1 MNIFNNPILVTL
13 SDSDPFV
20 LLQTY
25 DEKHGKSQR
34 FYLTKRI
41 LHSQLDDGA
50 EGSFIEADL
59 LNYCSVTRIDN
70 SIRFTVCWLHGNY
83 ADDVSGYRQTLF
95 VPVDK
100 VVRALDGERVK
111 HLSYQPVHLEK
122 ADIFFT
128 KTAHAA
134 IAAAK
139 ADKLKLHALKRVFRD
154 NFCYGRNEHLVVQQ
168 DEWVKGFYFFSTV
181 SKYEGGIALHDT
193 EVQGKDGKPHQKLY
207 YGLHT

>member
-1 MNIFNNPILVTL
+1 MNIYPNAILITL
-13 SDSDPFV
+13 FDSDPFISI
-20 LLQTY
+20 QTF
-25 DEKHGKSQR
+25 EQRHGQSQR
-34 FYLTKRI
+34 FYLTKHA

-59 LNYCSVTRIDN
+59 LNYCSITRIDN
-70 SIRFTVCWLHGNY
+70 SIRFNMFWLHGNY
-83 ADDVSGYRQTLF
+83 NDDVCGYQQVF
-95 VPVDK
+95 FIPADK
-100 VVRALDGERVK
+100 VAKVIAGERVK
-111 HLSYQPVHLEK
+111 HLSYSPAQMPK
-122 ADIFFT
+122 ASIFFT
-128 KTAHAA
+128 QTAHKA
-134 IAAAK
+134 IAE
-139 ADKLKLHALKRVFRD
+139 ADKLKLHAIRRFFRD